1 MGNGYEYGF
10 WGDINLEQAK
20 YWYEKAANQNYV
32 KGIHNLG
39 VVLFLQKHG
48 FVAQRFH
55 NYMIL
60 EVLIIF

>member
-1 MGNGYEYGF
+1 MEKNKQRLNNDER
-10 WGDINLEQAK
+10 NLF
-20 YWYEKAANQNYV
+20 Y
-32 KGIHNLG
+32 
-39 VVLFLQKHG
+39 FFG

>member
-1 MGNGYEYGF
+1 MNREPFGEDIDTLNGF
-10 WGDINLEQAK
+10 
-20 YWYEKAANQNYV
+20 
-32 KGIHNLG
+32 
-39 VVLFLQKHG
+39 G

>member
-1 MGNGYEYGF
+1 MVIKTKQESIF
-10 WGDINLEQAK
+10 DK
-20 YWYEKAANQNYV
+20 YVDK
-32 KGIHNLG
+32 
-39 VVLFLQKHG
+39 G

>member
-1 MGNGYEYGF
+1 VALLSYKSEFKVIPLILADSSGKCNS
-10 WGDINLEQAK
+10 IK
-20 YWYEKAANQNYV
+20 TS
-32 KGIHNLG
+32 
-39 VVLFLQKHG
+39 G